1 MSVRSS
7 AQTVKVAPTFKF
19 VLVLGFGLLAG
30 ASLGMGAGIGETGSD
45 IGVSPGGGFDAGFGL
60 TQSAQVTAGPG
71 GVGVSGG
78 GIGAG
83 ISVSADFC
91 IQIPINCKEVF
102 CPAK

>member
-91 IQIPINCKEVF
+91 IQIPINCKQVF